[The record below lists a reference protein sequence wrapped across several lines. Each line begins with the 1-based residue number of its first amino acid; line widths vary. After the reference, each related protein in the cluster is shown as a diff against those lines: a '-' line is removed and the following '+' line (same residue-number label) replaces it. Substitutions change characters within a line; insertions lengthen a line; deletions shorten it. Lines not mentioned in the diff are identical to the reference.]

1 MELNLIYND
10 IKRGFDTPID
20 IDIGY
25 IKDLCIKIFTLKP
38 KTFDLI
44 YNNDNLNK
52 FDDNTELQEKE

>member
-25 IKDLCIKIFTLKP
+25 IKGF
-38 KTFDLI
+38 
-44 YNNDNLNK
+44 NL
-52 FDDNTELQEKE
+52 